1 MEKSLDRKGRWR
13 NKLVGFRVSP
23 EEAEVI
29 DNFVRLSGLTK
40 QDYIIRRLT
49 EKEVTVYGNPKVY
62 RSLRGLMMEILE
74 ELRRLGTAGQV
85 TDEMLYTIQMMTE
98 IMGGMAEE
106 SEVLS
111 EKTLFHSGCKE
122 KVLDDNET
130 VSDRAEVGNKGSSG
144 GMSCQSKTDSMVS
157 EEGVRTDHE

>member
-74 ELRRLGTAGQV
+74 ELRRLETAGQV

-98 IMGGMAEE
+98 R
-106 SEVLS
+106 V
-111 EKTLFHSGCKE
+111 
-122 KVLDDNET
+122 
-130 VSDRAEVGNKGSSG
+130 
-144 GMSCQSKTDSMVS
+144 VS
-157 EEGVRTDHE
+157 ETQ

>member
-1 MEKSLDRKGRWR
+1 
-13 NKLVGFRVSP
+13 
-23 EEAEVI
+23 
-29 DNFVRLSGLTK
+29 
-40 QDYIIRRLT
+40 
-49 EKEVTVYGNPKVY
+49 
-62 RSLRGLMMEILE
+62 MEILE
-74 ELRRLGTAGQV
+74 ELRRLKTAGQV

-130 VSDRAEVGNKGSSG
+130 ASDRAEVGNKESSG
-144 GMSCQSKTDSMVS
+144 GMSYQSETDSMVS

>member
-49 EKEVTVYGNPKVY
+49 EKEVTVY
-62 RSLRGLMMEILE
+62 
-74 ELRRLGTAGQV
+74 
-85 TDEMLYTIQMMTE
+85 
-98 IMGGMAEE
+98 
-106 SEVLS
+106 
-111 EKTLFHSGCKE
+111 
-122 KVLDDNET
+122 
-130 VSDRAEVGNKGSSG
+130 
-144 GMSCQSKTDSMVS
+144 
-157 EEGVRTDHE
+157 

>member
-1 MEKSLDRKGRWR
+1 MEKSLDGKGRWR

-74 ELRRLGTAGQV
+74 ELRRLETAGQV

-98 IMGGMAEE
+98 IMEGMAEE

-111 EKTLFHSGCKE
+111 EKTLFHSGCRE
-122 KVLDDNET
+122 KAPDENVSTDN
-130 VSDRAEVGNKGSSG
+130 G
-144 GMSCQSKTDSMVS
+144 
-157 EEGVRTDHE
+157 